1 MAPLNNIKHSRITHL
16 KSMQVKLLTSIP
28 LTAKKENCIEKKKK
42 VSNTLD
48 IFTSTQ
54 TSFTKAIKYIE
65 SDIVYIFM

>member
-16 KSMQVKLLTSIP
+16 KSMQVKLSTSISP
-28 LTAKKENCIEKKKK
+28 IAKKENCIEKKK

>member
-16 KSMQVKLLTSIP
+16 KSMQVKLSTSISP
-28 LTAKKENCIEKKKK
+28 IAKKENRIEKKK

-65 SDIVYIFM
+65 SDTM